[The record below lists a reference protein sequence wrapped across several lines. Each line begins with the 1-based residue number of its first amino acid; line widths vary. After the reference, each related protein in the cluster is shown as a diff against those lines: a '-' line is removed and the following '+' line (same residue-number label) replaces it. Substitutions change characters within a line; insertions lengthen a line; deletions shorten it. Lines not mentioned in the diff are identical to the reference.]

1 MIACCIKCARNFETT
16 EEDANDP
23 GPDLRGPRCPS
34 CYARER
40 QADNERRRLG
50 LPTIAGS
57 RAMFAA
63 IDRANENRRR

>member
-1 MIACCIKCARNFETT
+1 MIGRCSRCGEIFQTT

-23 GPDLRGPRCPS
+23 GPDLRGPSCPS

-40 QADNERRRLG
+40 QADNERRRMG
-50 LPTIAGS
+50 LPTIAGA

-63 IDRANENRRR
+63 IDRARGER